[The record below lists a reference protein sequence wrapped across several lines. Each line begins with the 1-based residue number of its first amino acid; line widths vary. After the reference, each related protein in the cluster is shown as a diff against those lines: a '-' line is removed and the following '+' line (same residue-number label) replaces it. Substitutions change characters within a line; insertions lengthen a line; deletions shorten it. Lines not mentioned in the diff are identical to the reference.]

1 MTMARL
7 RAADIAAAADG
18 TLVSGDGAAVF
29 DSFGLDSRTI
39 EPGGLFFAVIAERD
53 GHEFIRAAAARGA
66 AGAVVSRETAAPAPS
81 FVLIRVQ
88 DSVAALQELAKAV
101 LARSSARV
109 VGITGSVG
117 KTTTKEFTAALL
129 GRTFRVHKSEANL
142 NNHLG
147 LALSILRLRPEDEIA
162 VLEMGMSGPG
172 EIRRLAEIAPPD
184 VAVVTNVAPVH
195 LEFLE
200 TLDAVGEAKAE
211 IIAGLKPGG
220 TAVLNADEPWGKMLA
235 GRTGENV
242 ITFGFAPD
250 ADVRASG
257 LEYLGYEGLRF
268 RLDFEGTS
276 RLLRL
281 PFLTEGYV
289 SNLLAAC
296 GVARAF
302 GLTWED
308 LEPALAGLGP
318 AAKRGRIIRLEG
330 GIVVIDDTYNSNPRA
345 LAMALGGYIH
355 LPAPRRVAVLG
366 DMLELGTEEQSFHD
380 EAGRLARRFGWDVL
394 AAVGPRGRWIAEGA
408 KAEGLPESRIFAF
421 SSSEEAAEKLPEI
434 LSPGDLV
441 LVKGSRG
448 VRMERIV
455 ERLTAALK
463 EI

>member
-1 MTMARL
+1 MARL
-7 RAADIAAAADG
+7 RAADIAAAMGG
-18 TLVSGDGAAVF
+18 TLVSGDGEAVF

-53 GHEFIRAAAARGA
+53 GHEFIRAASARGA
-66 AGAVVSRETAAPAPS
+66 SGAVVSRDSTAPDPS

-88 DSVAALQELAKAV
+88 DTVAALQDLAKAV
-101 LARSSARV
+101 LARSSVRV

-147 LALSILRLRPEDEIA
+147 LALSILRLKPEDEIA

-195 LEFLE
+195 LEFLG

-220 TAVLNADEPWGKMLA
+220 TAVLNADEPWGKTLA

-242 ITFGFAPD
+242 LTFGFESD
-250 ADVRASG
+250 AQVRASG
-257 LEYLGYEGLRF
+257 LKYLGYEGLQF
-268 RLDFEGTS
+268 RLDYDGTS

-281 PFLTEGYV
+281 PFLTDGYV
-289 SNLLAAC
+289 YNFLAAC

-302 GLTWED
+302 GLPWED

-318 AAKRGRIIRLEG
+318 AAKRGRMIRFEG

-345 LAMALGGYIH
+345 LAMALGGYVH
-355 LPAPRRVAVLG
+355 LPASRRAAVLG
-366 DMLELGTEEQSFHD
+366 DMLELGAAERTFHE
-380 EAGRLARRFGWDVL
+380 EAGRLVRRCGWDML
-394 AAVGPRGRWIAEGA
+394 AVVGSRGRWIAEGA
-408 KAEGLPESRIFAF
+408 AAEGLPENKIFAF
-421 SSSEEAAEKLPEI
+421 PTSEEAAEKLPEI

-455 ERLTAALK
+455 ERLAAEFK
-463 EI
+463 EN

>member
-1 MTMARL
+1 MARL
-7 RAADIAAAADG
+7 RAADIAAACGG
-18 TLVSGDGAAVF
+18 TLVAGDGATAF
-29 DSFGLDSRTI
+29 DTFGLDSRTI

-53 GHEFIRAAAARGA
+53 GHDFIRAAAARGA
-66 AGAVVSRETAAPAPS
+66 AGAVISREAAAPDDPS
-81 FVLIRVQ
+81 FVLIRVR
-88 DSVAALQELAKAV
+88 DTVASLQNLAKAV
-101 LARSSARV
+101 LTRNPVRV
-109 VGITGSVG
+109 VAITGSIG

-129 GRTFRVHKSEANL
+129 GRSFRVHKSEANL

-147 LALSILRLRPEDEIA
+147 LALSLLRLRPEDEIA

-195 LEFLE
+195 LEFLG

-211 IIAGLKPGG
+211 LIAGLKPGG
-220 TAVLNADEPWGKMLA
+220 TAVLNADEAWGKTLA
-235 GRTGENV
+235 RRTRGNV
-242 ITFGFAPD
+242 ITFGFGTD

-268 RLDFEGTS
+268 RMDYGGTS
-276 RLLRL
+276 RLLHL

-289 SNLLAAC
+289 ANFLAAC
-296 GVARAF
+296 GAARAF
-302 GLTWED
+302 GLPWEE

-318 AAKRGRIIRLEG
+318 AAKRGRIIRLED

-345 LAMALGGYIH
+345 LAMALGGYGH
-355 LPAPRRVAVLG
+355 LPAARRVAVLG
-366 DMLELGTEEQSFHD
+366 DMLELGAEERTFHD

-408 KAEGLPESRIFAF
+408 KAEGLPESRIFTF
-421 SSSEEAAEKLPEI
+421 PSSEEAAEKLPEI

-448 VRMERIV
+448 VLMERIV
-455 ERLTAALK
+455 ERLTLAFK
-463 EI
+463 EN